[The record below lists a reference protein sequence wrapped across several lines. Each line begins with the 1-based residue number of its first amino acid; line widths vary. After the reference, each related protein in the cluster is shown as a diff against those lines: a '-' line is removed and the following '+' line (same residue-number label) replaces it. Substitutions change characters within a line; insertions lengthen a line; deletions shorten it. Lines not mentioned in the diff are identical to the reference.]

1 MVKIPKVNV
10 LSEMSIVAGVDEVGR
25 GPLAGP
31 VVAAAVVLPENH
43 DIEGLKDS
51 KKLTKKKREDL
62 YPIILDKALGTGIG
76 IVSVQKIDEIN
87 IREATFLAMERALDD
102 LPMVPHS
109 ALIDGE
115 SLKSQKIPNKGIIKG
130 DDKIDNIKA
139 ASIIAKVTRDRLM
152 LHYGKIFPEYGFG
165 QNSGYGTKVHM
176 EALNIYKS
184 TPIHRRTFSPVKKQ
198 MPTIKW
204 LHKHD
209 RIPWMCEKLAA
220 LFLMEKNFEI
230 KKINHEKHKNSGLN
244 IFAVSP
250 DNLGVFVKVIPQS
263 IIGGKKEII
272 NIMKKDELL
281 DKISLSELIDKFE
294 IGNIVPRVDVLTVE
308 LIKNNSPRIEH
319 FKGIIKC

>member
-1 MVKIPKVNV
+1 M
-10 LSEMSIVAGVDEVGR
+10 LSEVSIVAGVDEVGR

-31 VVAAAVVLPENH
+31 VVAGAVVLPENH
-43 DIEGLKDS
+43 DIEGLRDS
-51 KKLTKKKREDL
+51 KKLTKKKRENL
-62 YPIILDKALGTGIG
+62 YPIISDKALGTGIG

-130 DDKIDNIKA
+130 DDKVDSIKA
-139 ASIIAKVTRDRLM
+139 ASIIAKVTRDRIM
-152 LHYGKIFPEYGFG
+152 SHYGKIFPEYGFG

-184 TPIHRRTFSPVKKQ
+184 TPIHRRTFSPVKKE

-204 LHKHD
+204 LREND

-220 LFLMEKNFEI
+220 LFLMESNYEI
-230 KKINHEKHKNSGLN
+230 KSINHENHNNGGLN
-244 IFAVSP
+244 IFAIST
-250 DNLGVFVKVIPQS
+250 DGKSVFVKVIPKS
-263 IIGGKKEII
+263 VDGGKEEVI
-272 NIMKKDELL
+272 NIMQKDDLL
-281 DKISLSELIDKFE
+281 NKISSFELIDDYEF
-294 IGNIVPRVDVLTVE
+294 GDIVPRVDALTVK

>member
-1 MVKIPKVNV
+1 
-10 LSEMSIVAGVDEVGR
+10 MSIVAGVDEVGR

-31 VVAAAVVLPENH
+31 VVAGAVVLPENH

-62 YPIILDKALGTGIG
+62 NPIILDKALGTGIG

-87 IREATFLAMERALDD
+87 IREATFLAMERALED

-130 DDKIDNIKA
+130 DDKVDSIKA
-139 ASIIAKVTRDRLM
+139 ASIIAKVTRDRIM
-152 LHYGKIFPEYGFG
+152 SHYGKIFPEYGFG
-165 QNSGYGTKVHM
+165 QNSGYGTKVHL

-184 TPIHRRTFSPVKKQ
+184 TPIHRRTFSPVKKE

-204 LHKHD
+204 LREND

-220 LFLMEKNFEI
+220 LFLMENDYEI
-230 KKINHEKHKNSGLN
+230 KNINHENHNNGGLN
-244 IFAVSP
+244 IFAISP
-250 DNLGVFVKVIPQS
+250 HGKSVFVKVIPKS
-263 IIGGKKEII
+263 VDGGKEEVI
-272 NIMKKDELL
+272 NIMQKDDLL
-281 DKISLSELIDKFE
+281 NKISSFELIDDYEF
-294 IGNIVPRVDVLTVE
+294 GDIVPRVDALTVK